1 MNGALAFASAG
12 PTPYVAGGLTLSGVA
27 VAVSRRIEL
36 IQRWAVWVAAAVLL
50 GLAQALGTDGR
61 ALLAVGV
68 AVPCVLEYAR
78 LVRMPRT
85 DVCVLAAGVLLSVVG
100 AAWAVSSGDAAS
112 ATGAPGFVLA
122 HAAIALPLIAS
133 LPAVL
138 EGDLRQGGQRAA
150 QLLFGLLWLSA
161 LSALVTLGHR
171 GLALVVAVSVA
182 DVAAWCAGKALGRTA
197 IGRAPLS
204 PLSPGKRVSG
214 LVGGA
219 AAGVAI
225 LVLLHAAAPALVI
238 AVAAAAPLGD
248 LAESMIKREAG
259 VKDAGTWLP
268 GFGGM
273 LDRVDSLLF
282 ALAIALVLS

>member
-12 PTPYVAGGLTLSGVA
+12 LTPYVAGGLSLSGVA

-50 GLAQALGTDGR
+50 GLAQALGTEGR
-61 ALLAVGV
+61 AVLAVGV

-85 DVCVLAAGVLLSVVG
+85 DAWVLAVGVLLSIVG
-100 AAWAVSSGDAAS
+100 AAWTVRSHDA
-112 ATGAPGFVLA
+112 APGFVLA

-138 EGDLRQGGQRAA
+138 EGDLRQGGRRAA

-197 IGRAPLS
+197 IGRIPLS

-214 LVGGA
+214 LLGGA

-225 LVLLHAAAPALVI
+225 LVLLHAASPALVI